1 MKRIDH
7 NKNKKSRNT
16 AVNTV
21 LIAVIAVLLIAGV
34 VLIMIEPI
42 KRYNRKKISEE
53 ALTAISEKIE
63 ATEEVEMT
71 YTVPATGNEVSGE
84 EEGYDII
91 GGTEE
96 TSEEADVIFEE
107 EPEVNSGSNE
117 MVSLK
122 SIGILSIGKIKI
134 SYSVWDE
141 ATKLS
146 LRYGLGHYP
155 DSVMPGE
162 TGNATILG
170 HNYKDGTMF
179 HNLGKLK
186 KGDKVVFKSK
196 EGKEMTFVVE
206 ESKIINANDLEQCT
220 KTCIINE
227 RLSRQLFQDK
237 SPVGQ
242 VVTID
247 NLAYTVVGVC
257 KSTLNDDMEMAAY
270 MPLSTMQ
277 TIYFP
282 DGTINGINII
292 VEDLE
297 SAEHNEH
304 LEHELHDLLA
314 VRLGCSPKDYKG
326 IIVNNSYEQILSTR
340 KMIAAIGIFVW
351 IIGIATL
358 IAGIVGVSNI
368 MLITIKERTRELGV
382 RKAMGASNEHII
394 TMVLLESVIITLIFG
409 YIGMMLG
416 VGLTQ

>member
-1 MKRIDH
+1 M
-7 NKNKKSRNT
+7 
-16 AVNTV
+16 
-21 LIAVIAVLLIAGV
+21 
-34 VLIMIEPI
+34 
-42 KRYNRKKISEE
+42 
-53 ALTAISEKIE
+53 
-63 ATEEVEMT
+63 
-71 YTVPATGNEVSGE
+71 
-84 EEGYDII
+84 
-91 GGTEE
+91 
-96 TSEEADVIFEE
+96 
-107 EPEVNSGSNE
+107 
-117 MVSLK
+117 
-122 SIGILSIGKIKI
+122 
-134 SYSVWDE
+134 
-141 ATKLS
+141 
-146 LRYGLGHYP
+146 
-155 DSVMPGE
+155 
-162 TGNATILG
+162 
-170 HNYKDGTMF
+170 
-179 HNLGKLK
+179 
-186 KGDKVVFKSK
+186 
-196 EGKEMTFVVE
+196 
-206 ESKIINANDLEQCT
+206 
-220 KTCIINE
+220 
-227 RLSRQLFQDK
+227 
-237 SPVGQ
+237 
-242 VVTID
+242 TID

-340 KMIAAIGIFVW
+340 KMIAGIGVFVW

-416 VGLTQ
+416 VGLTQLLNSALGTAIPMFQNPTVDFWPIMGCNFIMVLAGLIAGYVPAKRAVSIKLVEALMS

>member
-1 MKRIDH
+1 MRELFEEVLTAMKSNRLRIALTGF
-7 NKNKKSRNT
+7 S
-16 AVNTV
+16 
-21 LIAVIAVLLIAGV
+21 IAWGMFILVVLLGSSGGFQRGLYKTFHLDINQIVRINAGKTVMAWQGMDKGRLLKLNIADAEA
-34 VLIMIEPI
+34 IEHSDI
-42 KRYNRKKISEE
+42 KHIQRVCPMAIRKVDVAMNNNHINVMVTGCKEDYLPVDYRV
-53 ALTAISEKIE
+53 LTA
-63 ATEEVEMT
+63 
-71 YTVPATGNEVSGE
+71 GR
-84 EEGYDII
+84 D
-91 GGTEE
+91 
-96 TSEEADVIFEE
+96 
-107 EPEVNSGSNE
+107 
-117 MVSLK
+117 
-122 SIGILSIGKIKI
+122 
-134 SYSVWDE
+134 
-141 ATKLS
+141 
-146 LRYGLGHYP
+146 
-155 DSVMPGE
+155 
-162 TGNATILG
+162 
-170 HNYKDGTMF
+170 
-179 HNLGKLK
+179 
-186 KGDKVVFKSK
+186 
-196 EGKEMTFVVE
+196 
-206 ESKIINANDLEQCT
+206 INANDLEQCT

-340 KMIAAIGIFVW
+340 KMIAGIGVFVW

-416 VGLTQ
+416 VGLTQLLNSALGTAIPMFQNPTVDFWPIMGCNFIMVLAGLIAGYVPAKRAVSIKLVEALMS

>member
-1 MKRIDH
+1 MRELFEEVLTAMKSNRLRIALTGF
-7 NKNKKSRNT
+7 S
-16 AVNTV
+16 
-21 LIAVIAVLLIAGV
+21 IAWGMFILVVLLGSSGGFQRGLYKTFHLDINQIVRINAGKTVMAWQGMDKGRLLKLNIADAEA
-34 VLIMIEPI
+34 IEHSDI
-42 KRYNRKKISEE
+42 KHIQRVCPMAIRKVDVAMGNNHINVMVTGCKEYYLPVDYRV
-53 ALTAISEKIE
+53 LTA
-63 ATEEVEMT
+63 
-71 YTVPATGNEVSGE
+71 GR
-84 EEGYDII
+84 D
-91 GGTEE
+91 
-96 TSEEADVIFEE
+96 
-107 EPEVNSGSNE
+107 
-117 MVSLK
+117 
-122 SIGILSIGKIKI
+122 
-134 SYSVWDE
+134 
-141 ATKLS
+141 
-146 LRYGLGHYP
+146 
-155 DSVMPGE
+155 
-162 TGNATILG
+162 
-170 HNYKDGTMF
+170 
-179 HNLGKLK
+179 
-186 KGDKVVFKSK
+186 
-196 EGKEMTFVVE
+196 
-206 ESKIINANDLEQCT
+206 INANDLEQCT

-340 KMIAAIGIFVW
+340 KMIAGIGVFVW

-416 VGLTQ
+416 VGLTQLLNSALGTAIPMFQNPTVDFWPIMGCNFIMVLAGLIAGYVPAKRAVSIKLVEALMS

>member
-1 MKRIDH
+1 MRELFEEVLTAMKSNRLRIALTGF
-7 NKNKKSRNT
+7 S
-16 AVNTV
+16 
-21 LIAVIAVLLIAGV
+21 IAWGMFILVVLLGSSGGFQRGLYKTFHLDINQIVRINAGKTVMAWQGMDKGRLLKLNIADAEA
-34 VLIMIEPI
+34 IEHSDI
-42 KRYNRKKISEE
+42 KHIQRVCPMAIRKVDVAMGNNHINVMVTGCKEDYLPVDYRV
-53 ALTAISEKIE
+53 LTA
-63 ATEEVEMT
+63 
-71 YTVPATGNEVSGE
+71 GR
-84 EEGYDII
+84 D
-91 GGTEE
+91 
-96 TSEEADVIFEE
+96 
-107 EPEVNSGSNE
+107 
-117 MVSLK
+117 
-122 SIGILSIGKIKI
+122 
-134 SYSVWDE
+134 
-141 ATKLS
+141 
-146 LRYGLGHYP
+146 
-155 DSVMPGE
+155 
-162 TGNATILG
+162 
-170 HNYKDGTMF
+170 
-179 HNLGKLK
+179 
-186 KGDKVVFKSK
+186 
-196 EGKEMTFVVE
+196 
-206 ESKIINANDLEQCT
+206 INANDLEQCT

-282 DGTINGINII
+282 
-292 VEDLE
+292 V
-297 SAEHNEH
+297 
-304 LEHELHDLLA
+304 A

-340 KMIAAIGIFVW
+340 KMIAGIGVFVW

-416 VGLTQ
+416 VGLTQLLNSALGTAIPMFQNPTVDFWPIMGCNFIMVLAGLIAGYVPAKRAVSIKLVEALMS